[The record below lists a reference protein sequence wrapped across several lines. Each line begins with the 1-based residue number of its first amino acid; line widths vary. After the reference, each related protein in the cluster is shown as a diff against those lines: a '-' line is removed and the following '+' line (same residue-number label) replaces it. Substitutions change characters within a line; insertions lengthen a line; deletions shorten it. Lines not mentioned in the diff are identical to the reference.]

1 MGSVSM
7 GMSTP
12 MRVLTGMV
20 VVVVLL
26 IMGAITAGFFLPD
39 RASMQREIV
48 IDAPPA
54 TVFTLLS
61 GFRRFNEWSP
71 WADLDPATTYT
82 LEGPVL
88 GVGARHSWAS
98 QNESVGAGSQ
108 EIVEAVPYS
117 SIRVRLTFSGIDSA
131 NLATYTLTP
140 KGAGT
145 NVVWHH
151 QADFKGDLL
160 GRYFGLML
168 DSMLGADYERGL
180 ARLKTL
186 AESLPKADF
195 SGLEVERVTVSA
207 MPIAYVAGRS
217 STDSLAIGKAY
228 AAAYTR
234 IGAAMSAAR
243 LETAGPVLVI
253 GRKWDAAAGVYE
265 FDAAVPVRG
274 SAGSLPPGEVKLGR
288 TYAGEA
294 LKAIHKG
301 PYSGLSAHF
310 DQLVAFKATAGY
322 LDNGNPW
329 DVFVSDPV
337 TTPEAELITET
348 YLPIR

>member
-1 MGSVSM
+1 
-7 GMSTP
+7 
-12 MRVLTGMV
+12 MRVLIGMV
-20 VVVVLL
+20 VAVVLL
-26 IMGAITAGFFLPD
+26 IMGAITAGFLLPD
-39 RASMQREIV
+39 RATMQREIV
-48 IDAPPA
+48 IDAPPV

-82 LEGPVL
+82 REGPVL
-88 GVGARHSWAS
+88 GVGAKQSWQS

-108 EIVEAVPYS
+108 EILEAVPYS
-117 SIRVRLTFSGIDSA
+117 SIRVRLSFSGFDSE
-131 NLATYTLTP
+131 NIATYTLTP
-140 KGAGT
+140 EGGGT
-145 NVVWHH
+145 KVVWHH
-151 QADFKGDLL
+151 QAEFKGDLL

-195 SGLEVERVTVSA
+195 TGLEVERVTVSA

-217 STDSLAIGKAY
+217 STDSRAIGKAY
-228 AAAYTR
+228 AAAFTK
-234 IGAAMSAAR
+234 IGTAMGAAR

-253 GRKWDAAAGVYE
+253 GRKWDAVAGVYE

-274 SAGSLPPGEVKLGR
+274 GNDSLPSGEVKLGQ
-288 TYAGEA
+288 TYSGEA
-294 LKAIHKG
+294 LRAVHKG

-310 DQLVAFKATAGY
+310 EKLIAYKTTAGY

-329 DVFVSDPV
+329 DVFVSDAA
-337 TTPEAELITET
+337 TTPGPELITET